1 MYVFGFITYNNFI
14 TMTEKLHN
22 EIMKLLQTRVN
33 KGAPCLEQFN
43 YAKDLLR
50 KVLIDESIK
59 K

>member
-1 MYVFGFITYNNFI
+1 MSSMNK
-14 TMTEKLHN
+14 KLHS

-50 KVLIDESIK
+50 KVLINEKDIA
-59 K
+59 